1 MIIIVDYGTG
11 NLMSVKNMFKKI
23 GVKDVLIS
31 NSKSDIECA
40 TKIVLPG
47 VGHFDYGMNKLRES
61 GLLEVLNQRVLVE
74 KIPVLGICLG
84 AQLLTNGSEEGSLP
98 GLGWI
103 NAQTIKFNTD
113 LMKTKLPI
121 PNMGWCD
128 TFAVANSK
136 LTLNLTDN
144 LRYYFVH
151 SFHMKCFDSQNILF
165 ESEYGYKFTSG
176 IYKENIFG
184 VQFHP
189 EKSHKFGMK
198 IFENF
203 SML

>member
-1 MIIIVDYGTG
+1 MIVIVDYGTG

-23 GVKDVLIS
+23 GISDVIIS
-31 NSKSDIECA
+31 NSKSEIEHA
-40 TKIVLPG
+40 KKIILPG
-47 VGHFDYGMNKLRES
+47 VGHFDYGMNKLNES
-61 GLLEVLNQRVLVE
+61 GLIDILNKKVLKD
-74 KIPVLGICLG
+74 KIPALGICLG

-103 NAQTIKFNTD
+103 DAETIRFDSN
-113 LMKTKLPI
+113 LMNIKLPI

-128 TFAVANSK
+128 TYSVANCGIS
-136 LTLNLTDN
+136 TNLNSN
-144 LRYYFVH
+144 QRYYFVH
-151 SFHMKCFDSQNILF
+151 SFHMRCFDPNNILF

-176 IYKENIFG
+176 IFKENIFG

-203 SML
+203 SKL